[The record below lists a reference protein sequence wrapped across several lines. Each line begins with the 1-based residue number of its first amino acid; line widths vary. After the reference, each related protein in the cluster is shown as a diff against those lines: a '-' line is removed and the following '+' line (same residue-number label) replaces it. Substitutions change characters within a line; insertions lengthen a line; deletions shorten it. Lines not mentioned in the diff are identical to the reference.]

1 MTSFHGFEIPGGWEL
16 WIILAI
22 FLLLF
27 GHRFSGMARAVGSG
41 MVEFKKDGT
50 DDEGLQGDAAATAG
64 LGAAEKQPQV
74 TGTTTR

>member
-22 FLLLF
+22 FLLPF
-27 GHRFSGMARAVGSG
+27 GHRIPGMARAVGSG
-41 MVEFKKDGT
+41 IVE
-50 DDEGLQGDAAATAG
+50 
-64 LGAAEKQPQV
+64 PQV